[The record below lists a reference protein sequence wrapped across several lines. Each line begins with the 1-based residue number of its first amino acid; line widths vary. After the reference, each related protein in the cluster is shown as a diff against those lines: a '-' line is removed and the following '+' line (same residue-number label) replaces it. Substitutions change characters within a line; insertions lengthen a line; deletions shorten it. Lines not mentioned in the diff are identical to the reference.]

1 MTVKPITPAEI
12 IEQKQKLK
20 PIPDTVIECWNKI
33 LVRHCKGGGSYAT
46 ILQSEIVGY
55 LAEVMD
61 VSRDAV
67 FASGWLDIEPIYR
80 AAGWK
85 VEYDKPGYNETYNAY
100 YTFSKKS

>member
-1 MTVKPITPAEI
+1 MAVKPITPQEV
-12 IEQKQKLK
+12 IEQKIKN
-20 PIPDTVIECWNKI
+20 IPDKVIDCWNKAI
-33 LVRHCKGGGSYAT
+33 VRQCKGGSSYTT
-46 ILQSEIVGY
+46 IFQSEIVGL
-55 LAEVMD
+55 LADAME
-61 VSRDAV
+61 VSREAV